1 MRHVLMALS
10 DLELNVGGQSFK
22 GVYIAV
28 VVSFASTIAGGI
40 WTASEFFSRLEA
52 QEAAVEE
59 AGVVATT
66 LQARFKDLR
75 ESQST
80 ALQGYEVTISNMQQS
95 LEDNDVASLQ
105 GKLAELGTN
114 LEAIMEAQ
122 KDLLDLRDRVASVEK
137 SNSESVL
144 KVENKVEAL
153 KDTSERLKRIQ
164 KEIDDLWLGLD
175 SLANPLG

>member
-1 MRHVLMALS
+1 MALD
-10 DLELNVGGQSFK
+10 DLELNISGQSFK
-22 GVYIAV
+22 GVYVAV

-52 QEAAVEE
+52 QEAAVQD
-59 AGVVATT
+59 AGVTAST
-66 LQARFKDLR
+66 LQARFEDLR

-80 ALQGYEVTISNMQQS
+80 ALQGYEVIISNMQQS

-114 LEAIMEAQ
+114 LEAIMQAQ
-122 KDLLDLRDRVASVEK
+122 QDLLDLRDRVAAVEK

-144 KVENKVEAL
+144 KVENKVESL

>member
-1 MRHVLMALS
+1 MALD
-10 DLELNVGGQSFK
+10 DLELNIGGQSFK
-22 GVYIAV
+22 GVYVAV

-52 QEAAVEE
+52 QEAAVEA
-59 AGVVATT
+59 AGVTATT
-66 LQARFKDLR
+66 LQARFEDLR
-75 ESQST
+75 ESQT
-80 ALQGYEVTISNMQQS
+80 EALQDYQVTIANMQQS

-122 KDLLDLRDRVASVEK
+122 KELLDLRDRVAAVEK
-137 SNSESVL
+137 SNAEAVLRVDNRLES
-144 KVENKVEAL
+144 L

-164 KEIDDLWLGLD
+164 KEIDDIWLGLD
-175 SLANPLG
+175 SIANPLG

>member
-1 MRHVLMALS
+1 MALS

-22 GVYIAV
+22 GVYVAV
-28 VVSFASTIAGGI
+28 VLSFASTLAGGI

-59 AGVVATT
+59 AGIVATT

-75 ESQST
+75 ESQLE

-95 LEDNDVASLQ
+95 LDDNDVASLQ

-122 KDLLDLRDRVASVEK
+122 KDLLDLRDRVATVEK
-137 SNSESVL
+137 TNAESVL
-144 KVENKVEAL
+144 KVENKVESL
-153 KDTSERLKRIQ
+153 SKTDERLKRIQ
-164 KEIDDLWLGLD
+164 KEIDDIWLGLD
-175 SLANPLG
+175 SIANPLG

>member
-1 MRHVLMALS
+1 MALS

-22 GVYIAV
+22 GVYVAV
-28 VVSFASTIAGGI
+28 VLSFASTLAGGI

-59 AGVVATT
+59 AGIVATT

-75 ESQST
+75 ESQLE

-95 LEDNDVASLQ
+95 LDDNDVASLQ

-122 KDLLDLRDRVASVEK
+122 KDLLDLRDRVATVEK
-137 SNSESVL
+137 TNAESVL
-144 KVENKVEAL
+144 KVENKVESL
-153 KDTSERLKRIQ
+153 NKTDERLKRIQ
-164 KEIDDLWLGLD
+164 KEIDDIWLGLD
-175 SLANPLG
+175 SIANPLG

>member
-1 MRHVLMALS
+1 MALS
-10 DLELNVGGQSFK
+10 NLELNVGGQSFK
-22 GVYIAV
+22 GVYVAV

-40 WTASEFFSRLEA
+40 WTASEFFSRLET
-52 QEAAVEE
+52 QEAAVQE
-59 AGVVATT
+59 AEVTSST
-66 LQARFKDLR
+66 LEARFEDLR
-75 ESQST
+75 ESQSE
-80 ALQGYEVTISNMQQS
+80 ALQGYQVTISNMQQS

-114 LEAIMEAQ
+114 LEAIMKAQ
-122 KDLLDLRDRVASVEK
+122 QDLLDLRDRVASVEK

-144 KVENKVEAL
+144 KVENRVEAL

>member
-1 MRHVLMALS
+1 MALS

-22 GVYIAV
+22 GVYVAV
-28 VVSFASTIAGGI
+28 VLSFASTLAGGI

-59 AGVVATT
+59 AGIVATT

-75 ESQST
+75 ESQLE

-95 LEDNDVASLQ
+95 LDDNDVASLQ

-122 KDLLDLRDRVASVEK
+122 KDLLDLRDRVATVEK
-137 SNSESVL
+137 TNAESVL
-144 KVENKVEAL
+144 KVENKVESL
-153 KDTSERLKRIQ
+153 SKTDERLKRIQ
-164 KEIDDLWLGLD
+164 KEIDDIWLGLD

>member
-1 MRHVLMALS
+1 MALS
-10 DLELNVGGQSFK
+10 ELELNICGQSFK
-22 GVYIAV
+22 GVYVAV

-40 WTASEFFSRLEA
+40 WTASEFFSRLET
-52 QEAAVEE
+52 QEAAVAE
-59 AGVVATT
+59 AGVTATT
-66 LQARFKDLR
+66 LEARFEDLR

-80 ALQGYEVTISNMQQS
+80 ALQGYEVIISNMQQS

-114 LEAIMEAQ
+114 LEAIMKAQ
-122 KDLLDLRDRVASVEK
+122 QDLLDLRDRVAAVEK

-144 KVENKVEAL
+144 KVENRVESL

>member
-1 MRHVLMALS
+1 MALS

-22 GVYIAV
+22 GVYVAV
-28 VVSFASTIAGGI
+28 VLSFASTLAGGI

-52 QEAAVEE
+52 QETAVEE
-59 AGVVATT
+59 AGIVATT

-75 ESQST
+75 DSQLE
-80 ALQGYEVTISNMQQS
+80 ALQRYEVTISNMQQS
-95 LEDNDVASLQ
+95 LDDNDVASLQ

-122 KDLLDLRDRVASVEK
+122 KDLLNLRDRVATVEK
-137 SNSESVL
+137 TNAESVL
-144 KVENKVEAL
+144 KVENKVESL
-153 KDTSERLKRIQ
+153 SKTDERLKRIQ
-164 KEIDDLWLGLD
+164 KEIDDIWLGLD